1 MGIERVTFAEAV
13 NDWRL
18 HSMRLVLACAKAQS
32 THNNQNRIANLLLR
46 DFGPTPVEDIRRPV
60 IELYVARRRKDGISP
75 TTINAELIVLKAILN
90 HAVEVGHLEEA
101 PRIKRLQAPIVEKDL
116 PDPELVKEFV
126 STLPTQHRLPLLF
139 SMLTGASW
147 HEVERLTWGDVDF
160 RRRVVRIGYTTPKT
174 QARKR
179 ELPMSEA
186 VRGLLQ
192 VRRLEGA
199 GGSPLELVFPKA
211 GSTRAYVNSHRTR
224 KYGAISPAVMRK
236 VFASMAANEVPEHIL
251 QRLLGHAPGSPV
263 TRRHYVRSTK
273 KQQAEVME
281 RVGGM
286 LA

>member
-1 MGIERVTFAEAV
+1 MGIEKTTFAHAY
-13 NDWRL
+13 NDWL
-18 HSMRLVLACAKAQS
+18 FHSGKLVAEGAKAAS
-32 THNNQNRIANLLLR
+32 TQRNQARIGNLLVR
-46 DFGPTPVEDIRRPV
+46 DFGPTPVEDIRRPLV
-60 IELYVARRRKDGISP
+60 ELYVARRRSAGISP

-90 HAVEVGHLEEA
+90 HAVEIGHLEEA

-126 STLPTQHRLPLLF
+126 STLPPQHRLPLLF

-147 HEVERLTWGDVDF
+147 HEVERLGWKDVDF
-160 RRRVVRIGYTTPKT
+160 RPGVIRIGHTTPKT

-179 ELPMSEA
+179 ELPMSKAARAILHEA
-186 VRGLLQ
+186 HD
-192 VRRLEGA
+192 A
-199 GGSPLELVFPKA
+199 TGGVGPVFPKA

>member
-1 MGIERVTFAEAV
+1 
-13 NDWRL
+13 
-18 HSMRLVLACAKAQS
+18 
-32 THNNQNRIANLLLR
+32 
-46 DFGPTPVEDIRRPV
+46 
-60 IELYVARRRKDGISP
+60 VADRRKAGIAPS
-75 TTINAELIVLKAILN
+75 TINAELIVLKAILN

-101 PRIKRLQAPIVEKDL
+101 PRFKRLQAPIVEKDL

-126 STLPTQHRLPLLF
+126 ATLPNQHRLPLLF
-139 SMLTGASW
+139 SLLTGASW
-147 HEVERLTWGDVDF
+147 HEVERLGWKDVDF
-160 RRRVVRIGYTTPKT
+160 RPGVIRIGHTTPKT

-179 ELPMSEA
+179 ELPMSKAARAILHEA
-186 VRGLLQ
+186 HD
-192 VRRLEGA
+192 A
-199 GGSPLELVFPKA
+199 TGGVGPVFPKA
-211 GSTRAYVNSHRTR
+211 GSTRAYMNTHRR
-224 KYGAISPAVMRK
+224 KKYGAISPAVMRK